1 MSWDTTS
8 ILFDNR
14 RVKGI
19 IRLDTDN
26 LDISFSDWTKL
37 SNLYPKNLD
46 CKSSTPGLLECQ
58 YDSNKAGD
66 FSIHPDANY
75 CCQHRSP
82 SCCNSKGGFN
92 IDCPDDSHIV
102 FQKMVSQPSKTECE
116 TPSSGGFP
124 VCTTTAKSSCYKACG
139 KMNCQSTCSM
149 GKATAECIEN
159 IQNPTPTCLSTCLDV
174 KDCDVSSC
182 FSNEGK
188 CGTGNL
194 WQSSGNLDNLSQ
206 GWIMCEFYYNFSSYD
221 RSSQSHLVNWIF
233 DLYQYQTTSKPS
245 LPQSFSIP
253 MILHAIALQTSTIF
267 YNEIYSHVDT
277 AFSPITYLSNP
288 NAISSYIQ
296 NILLPISTP
305 LKQLT
310 LSNYTNLSSF
320 FNVISNEMKL
330 PTFSPTSGTISLRLH
345 PSQFSNLPNDSS
357 TTLSQ
362 FVTNFLR
369 EHKTSLFTIVEDGS
383 SPSKPMH
390 TPLSSLINP
399 KVMHIIGIDTTTVS
413 RTNLFSWLFG
423 TASDEDT
430 KQFISSIR
438 TFCYDERYS
447 IPSTTFIFAYEIV
460 CQVQQ
465 YSPMLM
471 AYISSTSSIN
481 SDTAQKMYKDTNL
494 YPYTYAVNNLTDK
507 ERDEEC
513 RKQLRNDS
521 MAQTVNTLGRLV
533 YGYYSPDCKCIISN
547 IAPIGQPQFNNKIS
561 MCFDYNC
568 NSKDMSNRYKLTKD
582 ECVSNENCQQIREW
596 GDFIQNSQ
604 NFDVD
609 KFNNECDTKRIPRK
623 YLIDYPII
631 VLTIIITLIFTF
643 IIFKVPFRHKS
654 LQLSIFILSLLIF
667 IGFSLFLSIDMKGIP
682 VCEQSSDGNLQ
693 TVCKSQLSDIHIP
706 MLYCQDRYKWCD
718 CMFNS
723 EDCICKSGIL
733 VPPSGEVRIE
743 ETFVYEWNA
752 VYGTYV
758 VILGMT
764 IIFTLLLYTRQKT
777 ILFWAVIIIIFL
789 SIIISQYLCVTK
801 YSNYKNY
808 STCTL

>member
-1 MSWDTTS
+1 
-8 ILFDNR
+8 
-14 RVKGI
+14 
-19 IRLDTDN
+19 
-26 LDISFSDWTKL
+26 
-37 SNLYPKNLD
+37 
-46 CKSSTPGLLECQ
+46 
-58 YDSNKAGD
+58 
-66 FSIHPDANY
+66 
-75 CCQHRSP
+75 
-82 SCCNSKGGFN
+82 
-92 IDCPDDSHIV
+92 
-102 FQKMVSQPSKTECE
+102 
-116 TPSSGGFP
+116 
-124 VCTTTAKSSCYKACG
+124 
-139 KMNCQSTCSM
+139 
-149 GKATAECIEN
+149 
-159 IQNPTPTCLSTCLDV
+159 
-174 KDCDVSSC
+174 
-182 FSNEGK
+182 
-188 CGTGNL
+188 
-194 WQSSGNLDNLSQ
+194 
-206 GWIMCEFYYNFSSYD
+206 
-221 RSSQSHLVNWIF
+221 
-233 DLYQYQTTSKPS
+233 
-245 LPQSFSIP
+245 
-253 MILHAIALQTSTIF
+253 
-267 YNEIYSHVDT
+267 
-277 AFSPITYLSNP
+277 
-288 NAISSYIQ
+288 
-296 NILLPISTP
+296 
-305 LKQLT
+305 
-310 LSNYTNLSSF
+310 
-320 FNVISNEMKL
+320 
-330 PTFSPTSGTISLRLH
+330 
-345 PSQFSNLPNDSS
+345 
-357 TTLSQ
+357 
-362 FVTNFLR
+362 
-369 EHKTSLFTIVEDGS
+369 
-383 SPSKPMH
+383 
-390 TPLSSLINP
+390 
-399 KVMHIIGIDTTTVS
+399 
-413 RTNLFSWLFG
+413 LFSWLFG